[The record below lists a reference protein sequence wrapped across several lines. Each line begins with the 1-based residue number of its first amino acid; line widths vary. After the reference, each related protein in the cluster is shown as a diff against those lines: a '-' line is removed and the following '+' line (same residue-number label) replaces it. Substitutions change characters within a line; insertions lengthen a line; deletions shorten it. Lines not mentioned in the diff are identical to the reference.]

1 MPLIDNHMP
10 TADIQ
15 ALDAAHHMHPFT
27 DGAALNALGARVI
40 TRADGVMLTD
50 SEGNEYLDGMAGLW
64 CVNIGYGRK
73 ELAQVAAAQMEQLP
87 YYNTFFQTTHP
98 PVVALA
104 AKLAELAPGDLNH
117 VFFANSGSE
126 ANDTN
131 IRMVRHYWAAQ
142 GKPEKKVII
151 SRKNAYH
158 GSTLGASS
166 LGGMSGMHAQGG
178 MVPDIVH
185 IDQPYWYGEGGDMD
199 AEAFGLERARLL
211 EAEIARIGEENV
223 AAFIAEPVQ
232 GAGAV
237 IIPPESYWPEI
248 QRICDAHDILL
259 IADEVICGFGRTGN
273 WFGSQTFGIRPD
285 IMTTAKGLSSGYIPI
300 AASIVSDK
308 VAEGINNGGDFNH
321 GYTYS
326 GHPVACA
333 VALENLRILQEEN
346 IVGHVAD
353 VAAPYLREKWL
364 KLADHPLVGE
374 ARCVGLMGALELT
387 PNKETRA
394 KFEDGGAAGLICRTH
409 CFDGGLVMRATGD
422 TMIIAPPLVI
432 TTAEIDTLVE
442 RAKDALDKTYADL
455 KAQGTI

>member
-142 GKPEKKVII
+142 GKPDKKIII
-151 SRKNAYH
+151 SRNNAYH

-199 AEAFGLERARLL
+199 AEAFGLQRARLL
-211 EAEIARIGEENV
+211 EAEIARLGEENV

-237 IIPPESYWPEI
+237 IIPPASYWPEI

-273 WFGSQTFGIRPD
+273 WFGSQTFGIQPD

-308 VAEGINNGGDFNH
+308 VAEGINHGGDFNH

-333 VALENLRILQEEN
+333 VALENLRIIQEEN

-387 PNKETRA
+387 PNKATRA

-432 TTAEIDTLVE
+432 TPAEIDTLIE
-442 RAKDALDKTYADL
+442 RATDALDKTYADL
-455 KAQGTI
+455 KVQGKI